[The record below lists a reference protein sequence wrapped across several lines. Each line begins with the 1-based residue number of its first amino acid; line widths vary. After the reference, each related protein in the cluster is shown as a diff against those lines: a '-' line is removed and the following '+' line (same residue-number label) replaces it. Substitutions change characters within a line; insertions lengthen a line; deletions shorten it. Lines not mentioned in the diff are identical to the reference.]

1 MRLREGACFG
11 RAGAGRRARTSARA
25 WLGGGTPAAGRREF
39 GERQDQ
45 DKLGTFM
52 TAIMSR
58 REKGRAR
65 EERIKRAP
73 RQNRGLY
80 DRYNV
85 KKGGKRGKRI
95 KIGPRQNRGLYDRY
109 NVKEGEL
116 RGKRIKSG
124 PRQNRGL
131 YDRYNVKE
139 GELREKRKKRGP
151 RQNRG
156 LYDRYNVKE
165 EERKKGG
172 EP

>member
-1 MRLREGACFG
+1 MFWESGG
-11 RAGAGRRARTSARA
+11 RAAGEDFGESLAGGRNAGRRGCPWGRGEGRRLSN
-25 WLGGGTPAAGRREF
+25 GEDGRREF
-39 GERQDQ
+39 GEKQDQ

-58 REKGRAR
+58 REKGRER

-116 RGKRIKSG
+116 RGKRIK
-124 PRQNRGL
+124 
-131 YDRYNVKE
+131 
-139 GELREKRKKRGP
+139 RGP
-151 RQNRG
+151 R
-156 LYDRYNVKE
+156 K
-165 EERKKGG
+165 
-172 EP
+172 